1 MKKGFTL
8 IELLVS
14 IVLFGLIAVILFGTI
29 DNLRAQL
36 SFFKQKERHLAEKNQ
51 ILSLMRGDYDRPESL
66 QILQTSEKNFNTV
79 SINGS
84 NRSLYGMY
92 RPNVMWMVLKQD
104 RTLIRLE
111 SASPITL
118 PIRPESLY
126 QIHSDTIGKECEIF
140 IVYQSSSSRMIYIK
154 FTNESP
160 LLLEVTK

>member
-140 IVYQSSSSRMIYIK
+140 RVYQSSSSRMIYIK

>member
-8 IELLVS
+8 VELLVS
-14 IVLFGLIAVILFGTI
+14 ILLFGLITVILFGTI

-36 SFFKQKERHLAEKNQ
+36 SFYKEKERHLGEKNQ
-51 ILSLMRGDYDRPESL
+51 ILSLMRSDFDRPASL
-66 QILQTSEKNFNTV
+66 KILTTSEKEFNTV
-79 SINGS
+79 SISGS

-92 RPNVMWMVLKQD
+92 RPHVIWMVLKQD

-126 QIHSDTIGKECEIF
+126 QIHSDVIGESCELFRVYESSKNRLIYLKF
-140 IVYQSSSSRMIYIK
+140 ENTPPYIVETAK
-154 FTNESP
+154 
-160 LLLEVTK
+160 

>member
-8 IELLVS
+8 VELLVS
-14 IVLFGLIAVILFGTI
+14 IVLFGLITVILFGTI

-36 SFFKQKERHLAEKNQ
+36 SFFKEKEGHLGEKNR
-51 ILSLMRGDYDRPESL
+51 ILSLMRGDYDRPASL
-66 QILQTSEKNFNTV
+66 QILPTSEKNFNTV
-79 SINGS
+79 SISGS

-140 IVYQSSSSRMIYIK
+140 RVYQSSSGRMIYIK

>member
-8 IELLVS
+8 VELLVS
-14 IVLFGLIAVILFGTI
+14 IVLFGLITVILFGTI

-36 SFFKQKERHLAEKNQ
+36 SFFKEKERHLGEKNK
-51 ILSLMRGDYDRPESL
+51 ILSLMRGDYDRPASL
-66 QILQTSEKNFNTV
+66 KILATSEKNFNTV
-79 SINGS
+79 SISGS

-118 PIRPESLY
+118 PIRSESLY
-126 QIHSDTIGKECEIF
+126 QIHSDVIGKSCELFRVYESSKNRLIYLKF
-140 IVYQSSSSRMIYIK
+140 ENTPPYIVETAK
-154 FTNESP
+154 
-160 LLLEVTK
+160 